1 VDHSDI
7 IYGSFGAHYTIKLY
21 FLDKDNEYVIEKKNF
36 VKVTFYTL

>member
-1 VDHSDI
+1 MYKAASI
-7 IYGSFGAHYTIKLY
+7 FSITHYIVKLY